1 MPDYRLKL
9 VDAFTTTPYTGNPC
23 GVITRA
29 EGLSDDQ
36 MQKIAR
42 EVNASETVFAFPSPN
57 ADFRVRFFTP
67 AREIPLAGH
76 PTISVM
82 HALVED
88 GQIDVSRGSVTVTEE
103 TNAGILPIDISGKP
117 GSIRVRM
124 TQAAPAFLATMDPT
138 AAAAAL
144 RIDASDLVED
154 ANPQVVSTG
163 TPQGMI
169 MVRTLKVLERLRPNF
184 ELLAALEERYQS
196 FSTHVFTLQTF
207 DPENRAHAR
216 HFAANAG
223 VPEDPVTGSATG
235 GMAAYLWR
243 YGYVREP
250 SYRVEQ
256 GDFIGRAG
264 RVDVEVEGHGA
275 EPRVVRI
282 AGSAVTVFEGTIRA

>member
-1 MPDYRLKL
+1 MPDYHLKL
-9 VDAFTTTPYTGNPC
+9 VDAFTTSPYTGNPC

-29 EGLSDDQ
+29 TGLTDDQ

-42 EVNASETVFAFPSPN
+42 EVNASETVFAFPSDQ

-88 GQIDVSRGSVTVTEE
+88 GQIDLSNGPVTVTEE
-103 TNAGILPIDISGKP
+103 TNAGILPIDISGTP
-117 GSIRVRM
+117 GNTRVRM
-124 TQAAPAFLATMDPT
+124 TQAAPTFLATMDRI
-138 AAAAAL
+138 AVAEAL
-144 RIDASDLVED
+144 RIDASDLVEE
-154 ANPQVVSTG
+154 ASPQVVSTG

-169 MVRTLKVLERLRPNF
+169 LVRTLEVLETLRPNF
-184 ELLAALEERYQS
+184 ELLAALEERYES

-207 DPENRAHAR
+207 DPQNRAHAR

-223 VPEDPVTGSATG
+223 IPEDPVTGSATG
-235 GMAAYLWR
+235 GMAAYLWKH
-243 YGYVREP
+243 GYLREP
-250 SYRVEQ
+250 RYRVEQ
-256 GDFIGRAG
+256 GDFIGRPG
-264 RVDVEVEGHGA
+264 RVDVEVEGEGA
-275 EPRVVRI
+275 EPHVVRI